1 MNTRARSPLR
11 DAELVEML
19 ASTPELL
26 AIADALVETEQSGM
40 PAASSRAR
48 AHALVASTIAAALVA
63 VVAVLLLLAPWQG
76 SGSLVDKALAAVG
89 NQDVLHVVIERPE
102 RPGESLID
110 LATGAA
116 VARSERTEIWFD
128 DARDLKK
135 TVTSLDGEVLDET
148 LETPKGGW
156 TQGGP
161 IYTCA
166 WIAAHP
172 VAATR
177 AGVSCNPSGDN
188 PARPHRIPE
197 RPPTIDQALAGFVDR
212 YRSALA
218 SGQAEQIGSGKLEGR
233 DVIWLRMV
241 IPAADAGPG
250 MPRRSTMTE
259 DVAVDAETYKPLVVH
274 QSGGPISFRVLSINT
289 VRYDPSLFTKPQ
301 PVEGQAGGNVSPGTA
316 VTLEHASSIL
326 GGRLYWLGREWQRLR
341 LVETTHHRPTLTF
354 SLGSERRRERTDVVR
369 LRYARMS
376 AGGAIDERPAVTIY
390 QAARCVTNVG
400 MTCSPS
406 GPSDGQLLLQSP
418 MASFLRLDGR
428 YIAIWDSLPQSQAD
442 ALELARAL
450 DLREV
455 G

>member
-11 DAELVEML
+11 DPELVEML

-26 AIADALVETEQSGM
+26 AIADALVRTEQSGM
-40 PAASSRAR
+40 PAASGRAR

-63 VVAVLLLLAPWQG
+63 VVAVLLLIAPWQG

-102 RPGESLID
+102 RPGESLIG

-116 VARSERTEIWFD
+116 VPRSERTEIWFD

-135 TVTSLDGEVLDET
+135 TVTNLDGEIVDET
-148 LETPKGGW
+148 LETPEGGW

-172 VAATR
+172 VEATR
-177 AGVSCNPSGDN
+177 AGVSCNPSGEN
-188 PARPHRIPE
+188 LAKPRTIPE

-218 SGQAEQIGSGKLEGR
+218 SGQAEQIGNGELEGR

-241 IPAADAGPG
+241 IPVAGAGPG
-250 MPRRSTMTE
+250 MPSRLTMTE
-259 DVAVDAETYKPLVVH
+259 DVAVDAETFKPLLV
-274 QSGGPISFRVLSINT
+274 QPPGGPISFRVLSINT
-289 VRYDPSLFTKPQ
+289 VPYDPSLFTKPQ

-326 GGRLYWLGREWQRLR
+326 GGRLYWLGREWRDLR
-341 LVETTHHRPTLTF
+341 LVEVTHHRPTVTF
-354 SLGSERRRERTDVVR
+354 SLGSQRRRERVDVIG
-369 LRYARMS
+369 LIYARAS
-376 AGGAIDERPAVTIY
+376 AAGAIDERPAVTIY

-400 MTCSPS
+400 MTCSPR

-418 MASFLRLDGR
+418 MPSFVRLDGR
-428 YIAIWDSLPQSQAD
+428 YIAVWDSLPQSQAE
-442 ALELARAL
+442 ALELGRAL
-450 DLREV
+450 KLREV